1 MPTLIYLDS
10 IIMQMQY
17 YANTFYSMELLEK
30 ENFHNVWILKLLCR
44 K

>member
-17 YANTFYSMELLEK
+17 YANTFYSMEK